1 MIDKVVNLMPDTG
14 DDSDD
19 EGLED
24 KDSGIMVK
32 FQAVEQRGDFSTVIL
47 PILIKNI

>member
-14 DDSDD
+14 DDSND

-32 FQAVEQRGDFSTVIL
+32 FQAVDTVHHCT
-47 PILIKNI
+47 PNGS